1 MTNVTPVDETL
12 LADAQLI
19 AAAAAALTLEAFRGP
34 GGSADRLPVDYKAD
48 GSEVT
53 AADRGAEQLV
63 REALAEQYP
72 DDTIVGEEFGRTEG
86 SSDRTW
92 IIDPIDGTTSFVRG
106 VPLYSSLLAVFDG
119 QGPAVGVVTIPA
131 LGLVLHAGRHR
142 GAYLNGEPTGVNDH
156 KTLDGAIV
164 SSSAFDLGWWN
175 QGALLALT
183 GSGAKT
189 RTWGDG
195 YGYLM
200 VATGHIEAMTD
211 PGLNKWDIAPM
222 LTILPEAGGR
232 ISQWNNGTELATGS
246 WLASNG
252 HVHDELVGLLSPFHE
267 SEKT

>member
-1 MTNVTPVDETL
+1 MTNSNPVEETL
-12 LADAQLI
+12 LADAQRI
-19 AAAAAALTLEAFRGP
+19 AAAAAALTLKAFRGP
-34 GGSADRLPVDYKAD
+34 GGSTDKLAVNYKAD

-63 REALAEQYP
+63 RDALAEHYP
-72 DDTIVGEEFGRTEG
+72 DDSIVGEEFGTTEG
-86 SSDRTW
+86 STDRTW

-106 VPLYSSLLAVFDG
+106 VPLYSSLLAVFDRH
-119 QGPAVGVVTIPA
+119 GPAVGIVTIPA
-131 LGLVLHAGRHR
+131 LGLALHAGRGR
-142 GAYLNGEPTGVNDH
+142 GAYLNGEAARVNDH
-156 KTLDGAIV
+156 TTLDGAIV

-232 ISQWNNGTELATGS
+232 ISQWNGDTDLATGS

-252 HVHDELVGLLSPFHE
+252 DVHDELVGILEPFHE
-267 SEKT
+267 PEKI